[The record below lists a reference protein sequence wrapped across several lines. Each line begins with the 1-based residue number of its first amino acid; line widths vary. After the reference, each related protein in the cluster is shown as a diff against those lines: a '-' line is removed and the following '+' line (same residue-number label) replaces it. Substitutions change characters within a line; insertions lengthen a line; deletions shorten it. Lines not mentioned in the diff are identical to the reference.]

1 MSSKEAFERLLKY
14 AYINASEFII
24 KYGYSALNDVEL
36 IKQDLERLEKLED
49 NIKIHKE
56 TIKMQH
62 NQIEKFAQE
71 NDKLKKVIE
80 ILKDKFEIEITKTFC
95 PRIIITET
103 NELENNN
110 NVSEFLTQEE
120 YDLLKEFL

>member
-36 IKQDLERLEKLED
+36 IKQDLDRLEQLED

-62 NQIEKFAQE
+62 NQIEKLE
-71 NDKLKKVIE
+71 KVIE
-80 ILKDKFEIEITKTFC
+80 ILKRFNFTIYTIKYNDNE
-95 PRIIITET
+95 TEFKIYT
-103 NELENNN
+103 DCLLETQ
-110 NVSEFLTQEE
+110 ELTQEE
-120 YDLLKEFL
+120 YDLLKEYL

>member
-1 MSSKEAFERLLKY
+1 MGGYNMSSKEAFERLLKY

-36 IKQDLERLEKLED
+36 IKQDLDRLEQLED

-62 NQIEKFAQE
+62 NQIEKLE
-71 NDKLKKVIE
+71 KVIE
-80 ILKDKFEIEITKTFC
+80 ILKRFNFTIYTIKYNDNE
-95 PRIIITET
+95 TEFKIYT
-103 NELENNN
+103 DCLLETQ
-110 NVSEFLTQEE
+110 ELTQEE
-120 YDLLKEFL
+120 YDLLKEYL